1 MSSTSP
7 RAGIVIAIDGPA
19 ASGKSSTA
27 RAVAAAL
34 GYRHLDSGAFYRA
47 LTLALL
53 RSGIPEQEW
62 DSLTASDLAQ
72 LQVAG
77 VAEAGGY
84 LFRIGSEEVTGQ
96 IRSPAVSASVSRV
109 AAIPAVRDWL
119 LGTLRAA
126 GAKGGLVADGRDIGT
141 VVFPDAE
148 LKVFLVCAPQERAL
162 RRLREQGDASASV
175 EDIRAEAERLRTRD
189 HLDSSREVA
198 PLLRAADAITLDT
211 TGLAFN
217 AQVDAILRL
226 ARTRAGG

>member
-1 MSSTSP
+1 M
-7 RAGIVIAIDGPA
+7 VIAIDGPA

-84 LFRIGSEEVTGQ
+84 LFRIGSEEVTGE

-217 AQVDAILRL
+217 SQVDAILRL